1 MLDVETLVIPQTLDR
16 AALAASF
23 RANRARSA
31 EIFGIVDSGAYYQA
45 PIPLRHPFVFYI
57 GHLPA
62 FSYRT
67 LNRLGLGQ
75 PPLDEYLDKLFERGI
90 DPDTTDEAKTLQ
102 TRNPWP
108 TLDDVYA
115 YGKRADTAVVD
126 AIANAR
132 LEDPNVPELVRGEA
146 VFNIL
151 EHEEM
156 HHETLLY
163 IVSRLPYEYKHANGR
178 RSIAP
183 EAQPLASGRAHIPA
197 GRATIG
203 ADRDAIPF
211 GWDIEFDRTTVDVPA
226 FDVDVNSVTNG
237 EYRAYMDATGAP
249 APSFWTERD
258 GAWYWLGQF
267 ELVPLPMQWPAYVS
281 LREARAYAA
290 WKGGHVMTE
299 PEYQRAAYGTPEG
312 TERSQPWGDA
322 APTSAHGNFDFRR
335 FDPEPVGIHAAGA
348 SAFGVYDLVGN
359 GWEWTSTVFG
369 PLPGFKP
376 MATYLPY
383 SADFFDDKHYVVKG
397 ASPVTS
403 RNLVRRSFRNWYRD
417 DYPYVYAKFRV
428 AYA

>member
-1 MLDVETLVIPQTLDR
+1 MDTLVIPTTLDR
-16 AALAASF
+16 EALAASY

-31 EIFGIVDSGAYYQA
+31 EIFGIVDPGSYYVA

-57 GHLPA
+57 GHIPA

-67 LNRLGLGQ
+67 LNRLGLKQGN
-75 PPLDEYLDKLFERGI
+75 LDPHFDVLFERGI
-90 DPDTTDEAKTLQ
+90 DPDTVDEAKTLQ

-108 TLDDVYA
+108 TLDEVHAYA
-115 YGKRADTAVVD
+115 KRADDAVLA
-126 AIANAR
+126 AIASAR

-163 IVSRLPYEYKHANGR
+163 IVSRLPYENKHANGR

-183 EAQPLASGRAHIPA
+183 DAPPLATGAVHIPA
-197 GRATIG
+197 GTATLG
-203 ADRDAIPF
+203 ADRDSIPF
-211 GWDIEFDRTTVDVPA
+211 GWDIEFERTTVDVGA
-226 FDVDVNSVTNG
+226 FSVDVNAVTNA
-237 EYRAYMDATGAP
+237 EYLAFMDATEAP
-249 APSFWTERD
+249 APSFWTRRD
-258 GAWYWLGQF
+258 GDWYWVGQF
-267 ELVPLPMQWPAYVS
+267 ELVPLPPQWPAYVT

-290 WKGGHVMTE
+290 WKGGRVMTE

-312 TERSQPWGDA
+312 IERLQPWGDA

-335 FDPEPVGIHAAGA
+335 FDPEPVGITAAGA
-348 SAFGVYDLVGN
+348 SAWGIYDLVGN
-359 GWEWTSTVFG
+359 GWEWTDTEFA
-369 PLPGFKP
+369 PLPGYRS

-383 SADFFDDKHYVVKG
+383 SSDFFDGKHYVVKG

-428 AYA
+428 AFD